1 MRGLI
6 NYAVHHRVTMLMV
19 TAAAV
24 LFGLVSLGR
33 LPVQLLPD
41 LNYPTLTVQTE
52 LPDAGPSEIENLI
65 TRPLEEAV
73 GVVPGIR
80 RISSTSESGL
90 SEIVLEFGWGTDM
103 DFAALDVRE
112 KIDLISLPDDAKA
125 PALLRY
131 DPALDPVLR
140 LGLAGEANP
149 IQLRYLAEHLVKKD
163 LESLPGVAAA
173 KVVGGLTEEIHVDV
187 DEARLAAL
195 GIPMQRVAE
204 VLGSENVN
212 AAGGRL
218 RDRESEYLVRT

>member
-1 MRGLI
+1 VRALI
-6 NYAVHHRVTMLMV
+6 TYAVHHRVTMLMV

-24 LFGLVSLGR
+24 LFGIVSLGR
-33 LPVQLLPD
+33 LPVQLLPE

-52 LPDAGPSEIENLI
+52 LPDAGPSEVENLI
-65 TRPLEEAV
+65 TRPMEEAV
-73 GVVPGIR
+73 GVVPGVR

-112 KIDLISLPDDAKA
+112 KIDLISLPDEAKA

-140 LGLAGEANP
+140 LGLSGDANP
-149 IQLRYLAEHLVKKD
+149 IQLRYLAEHVVKKD

-173 KVVGGLTEEIHVDV
+173 KVVGKI
-187 DEARLAAL
+187 
-195 GIPMQRVAE
+195 VAE
-204 VLGSENVN
+204 RAK
-212 AAGGRL
+212 AAGVSKVVFDRGGYKYHGRVKAL
-218 RDRESEYLVRT
+218 ADAAREAGLQF